1 MSKENVDLV
10 RSIYATRERGEL
22 LDWWAHPEI
31 EVVSADGPQPS
42 TWRGLDGLAEALRTW
57 RDAWEDFRA
66 EPEEFRALSDGRVL
80 VLIRRSGRGRA
91 SGMELRELRTNGA
104 AVFHVSD
111 GKVTRVVNY
120 FDRDR
125 ALADLGIAPE
135 AAPPD

>member
-1 MSKENVDLV
+1 MSRENVDLA

-31 EVVSADGPQPS
+31 EAVVADGPQPG

-120 FDRDR
+120 F
-125 ALADLGIAPE
+125 
-135 AAPPD
+135 

>member
-1 MSKENVDLV
+1 MSENVDLV
-10 RSIYATRERGEL
+10 RSIYATRERGE

-66 EPEEFRALSDGRVL
+66 EPEEFRVLSDGRVL
-80 VLIRRSGRGRA
+80 VLIRRSGRGRT

-111 GKVTRVVNY
+111 GKVIRVVNY

-125 ALADLGIAPE
+125 ALADLGLKE
-135 AAPPD
+135 